1 MTRIPLRALLLVV
14 PLCGA
19 LLVTAFARTSAPQDP
34 KPPEGRDGKGEPP
47 QGGPERPRGPRGE
60 RGAPNLHNS
69 MEQLQRTMDQVLT
82 TIGDPAKS
90 EETLVGLGRMV
101 QFAGSSVT
109 GQPKNL
115 AEQPEDK
122 RAAHKNAFRRETLM
136 LTRQLVDIE
145 LLVLDGKHTEAA
157 DLLKKLPATRD
168 AAHEKFGGDED
179 KGAKDGE
186 KPAPGGPPKK

>member
-1 MTRIPLRALLLVV
+1 MTRIPLRLRALLLVV

-19 LLVTAFARTSAPQDP
+19 LLVTSFARTSAPQDP
-34 KPPEGRDGKGEPP
+34 KPPEGRGGEPP

-69 MEQLQRTMDQVLT
+69 MEQLQRAMDQVQT

-101 QFAGSSVT
+101 GFAGNSVT

-122 RAAHKNAFRRETLM
+122 RAAHK
-136 LTRQLVDIE
+136 
-145 LLVLDGKHTEAA
+145 
-157 DLLKKLPATRD
+157 
-168 AAHEKFGGDED
+168 
-179 KGAKDGE
+179 
-186 KPAPGGPPKK
+186 